1 MGLEFGPARVRVN
14 AVAPGFVR
22 TPRLN
27 AMLNEEQW
35 GQIGNR
41 IPLGAPASPAEI
53 AAAILFLSSDMSS
66 HVTGQTLLVDGG
78 IAGVVSLPRLAV
90 TGH

>member
-1 MGLEFGPARVRVN
+1 
-14 AVAPGFVR
+14 
-22 TPRLN
+22 
-27 AMLNEEQW
+27 MLNEEQW
-35 GQIGNR
+35 GQIGKR

-66 HVTGQTLLVDGG
+66 HVTGETLLVDGG

>member
-1 MGLEFGPARVRVN
+1 
-14 AVAPGFVR
+14 
-22 TPRLN
+22 
-27 AMLNEEQW
+27 MLNEEQW
-35 GQIGNR
+35 GRIGKR

-78 IAGVVSLPRLAV
+78 IAGVVSLPRLSV